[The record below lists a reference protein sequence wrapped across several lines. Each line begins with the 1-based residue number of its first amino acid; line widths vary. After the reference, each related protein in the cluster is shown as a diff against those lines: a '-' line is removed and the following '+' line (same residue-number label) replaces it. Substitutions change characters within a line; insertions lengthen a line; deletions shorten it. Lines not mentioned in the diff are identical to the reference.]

1 MYRILITKPN
11 MPKDNWKFYEQ
22 TVSTIDP
29 ETGEATKTTSIY
41 EAETLAELAETYTTL
56 LETCTSASVLPVDM
70 LKVDLGV
77 TITDETTD

>member
-22 TVSTIDP
+22 TTTTIDP
-29 ETGEATKTTSIY
+29 ETGEATKVTSIY
-41 EAETLAELAETYTTL
+41 EAETLAELAETYTKL
-56 LETCTSASVLPVDM
+56 LETCTSVSVIPIDM

-77 TITDETTD
+77 TISDETTE

>member
-11 MPKDNWKFYEQ
+11 MAKDNWKFYEKTIT
-22 TVSTIDP
+22 TVDP
-29 ETGEATKTTSIY
+29 ETGEATKTTSTY
-41 EAETLAELAETYTTL
+41 EAETLAELAETYTNL
-56 LETCTSASVLPVDM
+56 LETFTSASVLPVDM